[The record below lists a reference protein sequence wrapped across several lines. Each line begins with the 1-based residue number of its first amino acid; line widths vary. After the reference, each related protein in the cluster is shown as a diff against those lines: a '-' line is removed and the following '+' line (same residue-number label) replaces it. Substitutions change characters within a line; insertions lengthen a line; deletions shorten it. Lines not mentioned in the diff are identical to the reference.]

1 MPDGT
6 AVYAIGDIH
15 GRADLLTDLHQ
26 RIAEDPERGPAER
39 RVIVYLGDYV
49 DRGVNAAGVIDLV
62 LGEAPAGFEKVALL
76 GNHERL
82 MLEFLGDISRGPLW
96 RRNGGG
102 DSCTGAW
109 GKT

>member
-62 LGEAPAGFEKVALL
+62 LGETPAGLEKVSLL
-76 GNHERL
+76 GNHEPL
-82 MLEFLGDISRGPLW
+82 MLEVLAPISLWPLSLRNRG
-96 RRNGGG
+96 GT
-102 DSCTGAW
+102 S
-109 GKT
+109 